1 MKPELLEY
9 FEQLAEK
16 ENIKYQYFR
25 STGGTDAGQAQYAKY
40 GTLATTVGV
49 LGRYIHSPAT
59 MVHMDDIE
67 AAKTFVIKLIEKFN
81 EEELKKVQ
89 NIY

>member
-9 FEQLAEK
+9 FEELAIK

-25 STGGTDAGQAQYAKY
+25 SGGGTDAGAAQYVKF

-59 MVHMDDIE
+59 MVHIDDIE
-67 AAKTFVIKLIEKFN
+67 AAKQFVIKLIENFN
-81 EEELKKVQ
+81 DEVLKKIQ